1 MANSNEPV
9 LEVTNNQE
17 AEAKNIQR
25 MADIQSCLDTS
36 GLEKIPESPIT
47 FEYRNFD
54 LTKHRLVYDGPLA
67 MKIGGDTN
75 NGYKTTKLHVFLFEK
90 FILLLQKQKNINKY
104 LLKFYNDT
112 SFTSNAKKRGPE
124 MSSSPVIKL
133 PIKFVRPVFFK
144 KKGFL
149 PPKI

>member
-25 MADIQSCLDTS
+25 MADIQKCLDTS

-47 FEYRNFD
+47 LEYRNLD

-75 NGYKTTKLHVFLFEK
+75 GFQTTKLHVFLFEK
-90 FILLLQKQKNINKY
+90 FILLLRKQK
-104 LLKFYNDT
+104 
-112 SFTSNAKKRGPE
+112 
-124 MSSSPVIKL
+124 
-133 PIKFVRPVFFK
+133 
-144 KKGFL
+144 
-149 PPKI
+149 KIISIY